1 METYKNL
8 VELNMTSVFRM
19 IKTFVP
25 YMEKAGYGRIVNVA
39 SVLGM
44 VGHLEVSLAGY
55 ASAKGGVISLTKG
68 VAAELATKGIT
79 VNAIAPAHSRQKAM
93 ERIYGNEYAVCAPY
107 NTDAANRHTY

>member
-1 METYKNL
+1 MPVPADRHAPVAELPMGTYKNL

-55 ASAKGGVISLTKG
+55 ASAK
-68 VAAELATKGIT
+68 AALS
-79 VNAIAPAHSRQKAM
+79 V
-93 ERIYGNEYAVCAPY
+93 
-107 NTDAANRHTY
+107 